1 MCNRFCYKWVRKQVS
16 LHLKK
21 HYLNTI
27 KALWCF
33 FFSFLL
39 LSFFVTEENKQHS
52 FCRSLQMLLLHC
64 SHFICRTE
72 RSPCG
77 ALPTGERSLHL
88 GELRAQIG
96 GAETEGAGEEK
107 WGPHVP
113 PNITDHHFP
122 VHLSVTEPCI
132 DVAAGTS
139 MALPKEDVQW
149 MGWAG
154 AAGTPG
160 SWHPHRLWKDVSWL
174 HYIPDTCCQGF
185 EEHISFLSR
194 YSGCS
199 EKNVPF
205 PPRMKVFREA
215 KGLESIISLFVLS
228 CLD

>member
-1 MCNRFCYKWVRKQVS
+1 MFFLFFPSFFFLSLSQRKISSICSVEA
-16 LHLKK
+16 
-21 HYLNTI
+21 YR
-27 KALWCF
+27 CF
-33 FFSFLL
+33 FSTAVI
-39 LSFFVTEENKQHS
+39 LSAGL
-52 FCRSLQMLLLHC
+52 RGLHVEHC
-64 SHFICRTE
+64 PLGR
-72 RSPCG
+72 G
-77 ALPTGERSLHL
+77 AELL

-107 WGPHVP
+107 WGAHVP
-113 PNITDHHFP
+113 PNITAHHFP
-122 VHLSVTEPCI
+122 VHLSVTELCI
-132 DVAAGTS
+132 DAAAGAS
-139 MALPKEDVQW
+139 MALPKEDVQYL
-149 MGWAG
+149 GWAG

-185 EEHISFLSR
+185 EGHISFLSG
-194 YSGCS
+194 YSGCA